1 MDVEVISQT
10 LSKRENVEKAIV
22 EVYRKFSDRIVD
34 WKISSANGIHY
45 VWFVL
50 RKDDGK

>member
-1 MDVEVISQT
+1 MDIEVISRT
-10 LSKRENVEKAIV
+10 FSKQENVEKAIV
-22 EVYRKFSDRIVD
+22 EVYRKFSDRLVD
-34 WKISSANGIHY
+34 WKISSANGVHY